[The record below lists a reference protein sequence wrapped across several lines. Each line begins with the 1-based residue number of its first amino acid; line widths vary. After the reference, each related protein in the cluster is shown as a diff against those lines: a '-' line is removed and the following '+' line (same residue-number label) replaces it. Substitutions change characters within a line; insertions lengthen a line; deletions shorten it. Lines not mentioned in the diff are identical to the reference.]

1 MILDYFFLKFKGGG
15 GGAGGAGVKRTPLE
29 KTALKKPSLII
40 RVNKT
45 VFLATMLNEIFI
57 AHISLTFCFEIQTF
71 QNLKATYLEKSWLKH
86 LIIFEEMKLMPVVM
100 KNCY

>member
-1 MILDYFFLKFKGGG
+1 MQEGGG
-15 GGAGGAGVKRTPLE
+15 GGQKDPSRKLE
-29 KTALKKPSLII
+29 KAALKKPSLII

-45 VFLATMLNEIFI
+45 VFLATMLNETFM
-57 AHISLTFCFEIQTF
+57 AYISLTFCFEIQTF
-71 QNLKATYLEKSWLKH
+71 QNLKATYWEKSRLKH

>member
-1 MILDYFFLKFKGGG
+1 MGGGRRGGG
-15 GGAGGAGVKRTPLE
+15 GGGVKRTPLE

-45 VFLATMLNEIFI
+45 ISSHHVEEIFA
-57 AHISLTFCFEIQTF
+57 AHISLTFCFKIQTF
-71 QNLKATYLEKSWLKH
+71 QNLKATYWEKSWLKH

>member
-1 MILDYFFLKFKGGG
+1 MGGG
-15 GGAGGAGVKRTPLE
+15 GGVKRTLLE
-29 KTALKKPSLII
+29 KNALKKPSLII

-45 VFLATMLNEIFI
+45 VFLATMLNEIFM
-57 AHISLTFCFEIQTF
+57 AHISLTFSFEIQTF
-71 QNLKATYLEKSWLKH
+71 QNLKATYWEKSRLKH

>member
-1 MILDYFFLKFKGGG
+1 MAGGG
-15 GGAGGAGVKRTPLE
+15 GGVKRTPLE

-45 VFLATMLNEIFI
+45 VFLATMLNETFM
-57 AHISLTFCFEIQTF
+57 AYISLTFCFEIQTF
-71 QNLKATYLEKSWLKH
+71 QNLKATYWEKSQLKH